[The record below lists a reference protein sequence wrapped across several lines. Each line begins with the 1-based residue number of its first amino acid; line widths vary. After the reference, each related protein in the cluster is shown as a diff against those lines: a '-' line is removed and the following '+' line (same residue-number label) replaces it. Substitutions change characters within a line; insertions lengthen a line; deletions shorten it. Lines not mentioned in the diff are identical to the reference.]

1 MGSCCSSLL
10 PGDHQPATATVP
22 AAAEQQNNHLHSN
35 HHQQQRRSFSVGAGE
50 GGGGGGEVPVF
61 AEFSLAELQ
70 AATNGF
76 SAENIVSESG
86 DKAPNLVYKG
96 RLQNRRWI
104 AVKKFT
110 RTAWPDPK
118 QFAVSS
124 SPPPLPRR
132 IDCFSFVAVV
142 QEVSLSKDSKF
153 IDVGTMVSPTV
164 YARRSLCHLMCDHH
178 DAALRDAM
186 QAQCVYPDWSTAF
199 YMQAVA
205 LAKLNM
211 QSDAIDML
219 QEASMLEEKRQN
231 GGKGS

>member
-1 MGSCCSSLL
+1 MALGSCCSSLL
-10 PGDHQPATATVP
+10 QGDHQPATAP

-35 HHQQQRRSFSVGAGE
+35 HQQQQRRSFSVEAGE
-50 GGGGGGEVPVF
+50 GGGGGGEVTAF
-61 AEFSLAELQ
+61 AEFSLAELK

-124 SPPPLPRR
+124 SPPTSIASRWILFRWL
-132 IDCFSFVAVV
+132 IFWS
-142 QEVSLSKDSKF
+142 SL
-153 IDVGTMVSPTV
+153 
-164 YARRSLCHLMCDHH
+164 
-178 DAALRDAM
+178 
-186 QAQCVYPDWSTAF
+186 
-199 YMQAVA
+199 
-205 LAKLNM
+205 
-211 QSDAIDML
+211 
-219 QEASMLEEKRQN
+219 
-231 GGKGS
+231 